1 MSGFLFAAGILLF
14 QKLSEFVHERA
25 DILELPVNRR
35 ETYISDRVE
44 AVDTFDHEFSDLGAG
59 DLLLLAVKNLFLDL
73 IHDALDLVDADRALV
88 AGPQDPALD
97 FRAVIWLS
105 VIVLFDDD
113 HGNRLYFLIG
123 RKPAFACITDSAP
136 PDGVVLLDRS

>member
-73 IHDALDLVDADRALV
+73 IHDALDLVDADRALWQ
-88 AGPQDPALD
+88 A
-97 FRAVIWLS
+97 RRI
-105 VIVLFDDD
+105 
-113 HGNRLYFLIG
+113 
-123 RKPAFACITDSAP
+123 P
-136 PDGVVLLDRS
+136 PSILERS